1 MPCFLVG
8 ESTALSLSSVC
19 GVPAYDFSHQA
30 GHLAAAVYGC
40 GERRGLSRSMLF
52 HVSGG
57 TTEIFDVGC
66 DGKITLWEELR
77 T

>member
-1 MPCFLVG
+1 MKAPR
-8 ESTALSLSSVC
+8 SLSSVC

-40 GERRGLSRSMLF
+40 GEERSEPFYAF

-57 TTEIFDVGC
+57 TTEIL
-66 DGKITLWEELR
+66 TSL
-77 T
+77 